1 MTSTSRLYQTK
12 DLAKVTALSL
22 KQSFMHS
29 TFTLKMSESTADDAH
44 ECSVWSASD
53 TNVGSLPAHLLNI
66 SAVGGRWR

>member
-12 DLAKVTALSL
+12 DLAKVTALSV

-44 ECSVWSASD
+44 ECSGD
-53 TNVGSLPAHLLNI
+53 QPAILTWDHCRLTY
-66 SAVGGRWR
+66 